1 MHLSAVPP
9 PDARSPCWCGDH
21 AIALTAAVCSVNRN
35 TGCCDRWFHTNNWLS
50 FPPEASSRSSC
61 DHLSPQ
67 TWQLRSHKGLRS
79 KTLRQDAFL
88 FCTVTEIFARTLF
101 MLWKSHLWSMTTK
114 LADIVTGDADVMLQY
129 VLVPATWGQDAWA
142 PCQYSSPCLVTSHI
156 SNPFTARTVPN
167 LFKYQ
172 SYLYVNTSY
181 PWNIQ
186 TPPKSLKFA
195 MKSGTF
201 ESGV

>member
-1 MHLSAVPP
+1 MSIEFRTFPLAVFQNLMHLSAVPP

-79 KTLRQDAFL
+79 KTLRQDAFFIL
-88 FCTVTEIFARTLF
+88 HSDWNIC
-101 MLWKSHLWSMTTK
+101 
-114 LADIVTGDADVMLQY
+114 
-129 VLVPATWGQDAWA
+129 QDAIYVVEISPLIYDHKTCWYSHWGHGCHA
-142 PCQYSSPCLVTSHI
+142 AICSCPCYLRTRCMSSMLIP
-156 SNPFTARTVPN
+156 
-167 LFKYQ
+167 Q
-172 SYLYVNTSY
+172 SVFGDLPY
-181 PWNIQ
+181 
-186 TPPKSLKFA
+186 F
-195 MKSGTF
+195 
-201 ESGV
+201 